1 MNKEVVVREA
11 ILEDLPILLAFEQ
24 GVITAERP
32 FDSTLAKDPITYYD
46 LEEMIL
52 SDKAMVLVAVA
63 DKRIIASGFGKLK
76 QAKPYLDH
84 EIYTYL
90 GFMFTHADYRGQ
102 GVNQRIIKELMR
114 WSDSKGI
121 SEVRLTVYSEN
132 QSAIKAYEKFGF
144 EQHIIE
150 MRLK

>member
-1 MNKEVVVREA
+1 MNKEIVVREA
-11 ILEDLPILLAFEQ
+11 VLEDLFTLLAFEQ

-32 FDSTLAKDPITYYD
+32 FDPTLAKDPITYYN

-52 SDKAMVLVAVA
+52 SDKAVVLVAVA

-84 EIYTYL
+84 EIYAYL

-102 GVNQRIIKELMR
+102 GVNQHIVNELMK

-121 SEVRLTVYSEN
+121 KEVRLTVYTEN
-132 QSAIKAYEKFGF
+132 IGAIKAYEKIGF
-144 EQHIIE
+144 KQYMIE